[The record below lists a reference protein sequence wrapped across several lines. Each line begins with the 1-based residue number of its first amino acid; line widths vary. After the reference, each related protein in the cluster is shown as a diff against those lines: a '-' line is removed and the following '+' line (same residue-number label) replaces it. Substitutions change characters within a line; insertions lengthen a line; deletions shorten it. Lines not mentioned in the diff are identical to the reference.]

1 LATDV
6 ILVNSVSK
14 TYKVGETDVHA
25 LRDVSIAIP
34 SGQFVAIMGPSGSGK
49 STFMNLLGCLD
60 HPDSGSIL
68 LDGIDV
74 THLDRNERAVLRNHH
89 IGFVFQN
96 FSLLA
101 RTPVLENIELPLVYA
116 GTPADERRQRALE
129 ALSRVGLA
137 PKAKNQIT
145 QLSGGE
151 QQRVAIARSLV
162 NRPSLILA
170 DEPTGNL
177 DTRTSIEIMAIFQR
191 LNREGISV
199 VLVTHE
205 PDIACFAMRTV
216 MFRDGRIVKDEPN
229 AEPRSADEELTK
241 EGTRSESGQ
250 GDTIPNLGRDS
261 VTSPD
266 SAAPRGPEAA

>member
-1 LATDV
+1 MATDV

-14 TYKVGETDVHA
+14 TYKVGETEVRA
-25 LRDVSIAIP
+25 LRDVSITIP

-60 HPDSGSIL
+60 HPDSGSIF
-68 LDGIDV
+68 LDGTDI
-74 THLDRNERAVLRNHH
+74 THLDRNERAEIRNKK

-101 RTPVLENIELPLVYA
+101 RTPVLENVELPLVYA
-116 GTPADERRQRALE
+116 GADAKERKERAQE
-129 ALSRVGLA
+129 ALARVGLA
-137 PKAKNQIT
+137 GKINNQIT

-162 NRPSLILA
+162 NRPPLILA

-177 DTRTSIEIMAIFQR
+177 DTKTSIEIMAIFQR
-191 LNREGISV
+191 LNSDGISV

-205 PDIACFAMRTV
+205 PDIAHYTMRTV
-216 MFRDGRIVKDEPN
+216 TFRDGRIVKDEPLASPRV
-229 AEPRSADEELTK
+229 AEADLAGMK
-241 EGTRSESGQ
+241 
-250 GDTIPNLGRDS
+250 
-261 VTSPD
+261 
-266 SAAPRGPEAA
+266 AA

>member
-6 ILVNSVSK
+6 IVVNSVSK
-14 TYKVGETDVHA
+14 TYKVGETDVRA
-25 LRDVSIAIP
+25 LCDVSIAIP

-60 HPDSGSIL
+60 RPDTGSIS
-68 LDGIDV
+68 LDGTDI
-74 THLDRNERAVLRNHH
+74 TNLDRNERAVIRNRK

-101 RTPVLENIELPLVYA
+101 RTPVLENVELPLVYA
-116 GTPADERRQRALE
+116 GTDTRERRERAQD
-129 ALSRVGLA
+129 ALAKVGLA
-137 PKAKNQIT
+137 AKINNQIT

-177 DTRTSIEIMAIFQR
+177 DTRTSIEILAIFQR
-191 LNREGISV
+191 LNREGITV

-205 PDIACFAMRTV
+205 PDIAQYTMRTV
-216 MFRDGRIVKDEPN
+216 LFRDGRIVKDELDPS
-229 AEPRSADEELTK
+229 PHSVDDDLTRN
-241 EGTRSESGQ
+241 GTRSESTDGLA
-250 GDTIPNLGRDS
+250 T
-261 VTSPD
+261 
-266 SAAPRGPEAA
+266 AAPVGQCGHVPEAA

>member
-1 LATDV
+1 MSTDV
-6 ILVNSVSK
+6 IRVDSVSK
-14 TYKVGETDVHA
+14 TYQVGETEVRA
-25 LRDVSIAIP
+25 LRDVSLSIP
-34 SGQFVAIMGPSGSGK
+34 TGQFVAIMGSSGSGK

-68 LDGIDV
+68 LDGTDV
-74 THLDRNERAVLRNHH
+74 THLDRNERAVIRNRK

-101 RTPVLENIELPLVYA
+101 RTPVIENVELPLVYA
-116 GTPADERRQRALE
+116 GTPAAERTQRAQE
-129 ALSRVGLA
+129 ALVRVGLGG
-137 PKAKNQIT
+137 KINNQIT

-162 NRPSLILA
+162 NRPPLILA

-177 DTRTSIEIMAIFQR
+177 DTRTSFGIMVIFQR

-205 PDIACFAMRTV
+205 PDIAQFAMRNVT
-216 MFRDGRIVKDEPN
+216 FRDGQIVGDELV
-229 AEPRSADEELTK
+229 AEPRSAEAEL
-241 EGTRSESGQ
+241 G
-250 GDTIPNLGRDS
+250 N
-261 VTSPD
+261 
-266 SAAPRGPEAA
+266 AA

>member
-1 LATDV
+1 MPGDV
-6 ILVNSVSK
+6 IRVDAVSK
-14 TYKVGETDVHA
+14 TYKVGETEVKA

-60 HPDSGSIL
+60 HPDSGSIF
-68 LDGIDV
+68 LDGTDV
-74 THLDRNERAVLRNHH
+74 THLDRNERAAIRNKK

-101 RTPVLENIELPLVYA
+101 RTPVIENVELPLVYA
-116 GTPADERRQRALE
+116 GTPAAERIERARDALE
-129 ALSRVGLA
+129 RVGLG
-137 PKAKNQIT
+137 AKMNNQIT

-162 NRPSLILA
+162 NRPPLILA

-177 DTRTSIEIMAIFQR
+177 DTRTSFEIMAIFQR
-191 LNREGISV
+191 LNHEGISV

-205 PDIACFAMRTV
+205 LDIASFAMRNV
-216 MFRDGRIVKDEPN
+216 MFRDGRIVSDEPVSSPRV
-229 AEPRSADEELTK
+229 AEDALARMK
-241 EGTRSESGQ
+241 
-250 GDTIPNLGRDS
+250 
-261 VTSPD
+261 
-266 SAAPRGPEAA
+266 AA

>member
-1 LATDV
+1 MPAEV
-6 ILVNSVSK
+6 IRVESVSK
-14 TYKVGETDVHA
+14 TYRVGEIEVKA
-25 LRDVSIAIP
+25 LCDVSIAIP

-68 LDGIDV
+68 LDGSDI
-74 THLDRNERAVLRNHH
+74 THLDRNERAAIRNRK

-101 RTPVLENIELPLVYA
+101 RTPVIENVELPLVYA
-116 GTPADERRQRALE
+116 GTPAAMRLERARDALE
-129 ALSRVGLA
+129 RVGLG
-137 PKAKNQIT
+137 AKMHNQIT

-177 DTRTSIEIMAIFQR
+177 DTRTSFEIMAIFQR
-191 LNREGISV
+191 LNHEGISV

-205 PDIACFAMRTV
+205 PDIASFAMRNV
-216 MFRDGRIVKDEPN
+216 MFRDGRIVNDEPVSSPRV
-229 AEPRSADEELTK
+229 AEDDLARMK
-241 EGTRSESGQ
+241 
-250 GDTIPNLGRDS
+250 
-261 VTSPD
+261 
-266 SAAPRGPEAA
+266 AA

>member
-1 LATDV
+1 MPGDV
-6 ILVNSVSK
+6 IRVDAVSK
-14 TYKVGETDVHA
+14 TYKVGETEVKA

-60 HPDSGSIL
+60 HPDSGSIF
-68 LDGIDV
+68 LDGTDV
-74 THLDRNERAVLRNHH
+74 THLDRNERAAIRNKK

-101 RTPVLENIELPLVYA
+101 RTPVIENVELPLVYA
-116 GTPADERRQRALE
+116 GTPAAERIERARDALE
-129 ALSRVGLA
+129 RVGLG
-137 PKAKNQIT
+137 AKMHNQIT

-177 DTRTSIEIMAIFQR
+177 DTRTSFEIMAIFQR
-191 LNREGISV
+191 LNHEGISV

-205 PDIACFAMRTV
+205 LDIASFAMRNV
-216 MFRDGRIVKDEPN
+216 MFRDGRIVNDEPVSSPRV
-229 AEPRSADEELTK
+229 AEDALARMK
-241 EGTRSESGQ
+241 
-250 GDTIPNLGRDS
+250 
-261 VTSPD
+261 
-266 SAAPRGPEAA
+266 AA

>member
-1 LATDV
+1 MAGNV
-6 ILVNSVSK
+6 ITVESVSK
-14 TYKVGETDVHA
+14 TYKVGETDVRA
-25 LRDVSIAIP
+25 LCDVSISIP

-68 LDGIDV
+68 LDGIDI
-74 THLDRNERAVLRNHH
+74 THLDRNERAEIRNQK

-101 RTPVLENIELPLVYA
+101 RTPVLENVELPLVYA
-116 GTPADERRQRALE
+116 GASATERKERARD
-129 ALSRVGLA
+129 ALTRVGLA
-137 PKAKNQIT
+137 GKINNQIT

-177 DTRTSIEIMAIFQR
+177 DTRTSVEIMAIFQR

-205 PDIACFAMRTV
+205 PDIAHYTMRTV
-216 MFRDGRIVKDEPN
+216 MFRDGRIV
-229 AEPRSADEELTK
+229 
-241 EGTRSESGQ
+241 
-250 GDTIPNLGRDS
+250 RD
-261 VTSPD
+261 
-266 SAAPRGPEAA
+266 EAAASPRVADADLAGMKAA

>member
-1 LATDV
+1 MAGNLITV
-6 ILVNSVSK
+6 QSVSK
-14 TYKVGETDVHA
+14 TYKVGETDVKA
-25 LRDVSIAIP
+25 LRDVSITIP

-68 LDGIDV
+68 LDGIDI
-74 THLDRNERAVLRNHH
+74 THLDRNERAEIRNKK

-101 RTPVLENIELPLVYA
+101 RTPVLENVELPLVYA
-116 GTPADERRQRALE
+116 GASATERKERAQE
-129 ALSRVGLA
+129 ALTRVGLA
-137 PKAKNQIT
+137 AKINNQIT

-162 NRPSLILA
+162 NRPPLILA

-177 DTRTSIEIMAIFQR
+177 DTKTSIEIMAIFQR
-191 LNREGISV
+191 LNRDGISV

-205 PDIACFAMRTV
+205 PDIAHYTMRTV
-216 MFRDGRIVKDEPN
+216 MFRDGRIVKDDLVASPRV
-229 AEPRSADEELTK
+229 AEADLAGMK
-241 EGTRSESGQ
+241 
-250 GDTIPNLGRDS
+250 
-261 VTSPD
+261 
-266 SAAPRGPEAA
+266 AA

>member
-1 LATDV
+1 LATEV
-6 ILVNSVSK
+6 VLVNSVSK
-14 TYKVGETDVHA
+14 TYKVGETEVKA

-60 HPDSGSIL
+60 RPDSGSIL

-116 GTPADERRQRALE
+116 GTPAEERKARALD
-129 ALSRVGLA
+129 ALGRVGLA
-137 PKAKNQIT
+137 SKAKNQIT

-177 DTRTSIEIMAIFQR
+177 DTRTSIEIMAIFQK
-191 LNREGISV
+191 LNREGITV

-216 MFRDGRIVKDEPN
+216 MFREGRIVKDEPN
-229 AEPRSADEELTK
+229 AEPRSADAELEK
-241 EGTRSESGQ
+241 
-250 GDTIPNLGRDS
+250 
-261 VTSPD
+261 
-266 SAAPRGPEAA
+266 AA

>member
-1 LATDV
+1 MPGDV

-14 TYKVGETDVHA
+14 TYKVGETEVKA
-25 LRDVSIAIP
+25 LRDVSISIP

-60 HPDSGSIL
+60 HPDSGTIL
-68 LDGIDV
+68 LDGTDI
-74 THLDRNERAVLRNHH
+74 THLDRNERAEIRNKK

-101 RTPVLENIELPLVYA
+101 RTPVLENVELPLVYA
-116 GTPADERRQRALE
+116 GADAKVRKERAQE
-129 ALSRVGLA
+129 ALTRVGLA
-137 PKAKNQIT
+137 GKINNQIT

-162 NRPSLILA
+162 NRPPLILA

-177 DTRTSIEIMAIFQR
+177 DTRTSVEIMAILQQ
-191 LNREGISV
+191 LNRDGISV

-205 PDIACFAMRTV
+205 PDIAHYAMRTV
-216 MFRDGRIVKDEPN
+216 TFRDGRIVMDEPVASPSV
-229 AEPRSADEELTK
+229 AETDLAGMK
-241 EGTRSESGQ
+241 
-250 GDTIPNLGRDS
+250 
-261 VTSPD
+261 
-266 SAAPRGPEAA
+266 AA

>member
-1 LATDV
+1 MATEV

-14 TYKVGETDVHA
+14 TYRVGEVEVKA
-25 LRDVSIAIP
+25 LRDVSIVIP

-101 RTPVLENIELPLVYA
+101 RTPVLENVELPLVYA
-116 GTPADERRQRALE
+116 GTPADERKARALD
-129 ALSRVGLA
+129 ALTRVGLA

-191 LNREGISV
+191 LNHEGISV

-205 PDIACFAMRTV
+205 LDIACFAMRTV
-216 MFRDGRIVKDEPN
+216 MFRDGRIVKDDPN
-229 AEPRSADEELTK
+229 MQPRSADAELEK
-241 EGTRSESGQ
+241 
-250 GDTIPNLGRDS
+250 
-261 VTSPD
+261 
-266 SAAPRGPEAA
+266 AA

>member
-1 LATDV
+1 MATEV

-14 TYKVGETDVHA
+14 TYKVGETEVQA
-25 LRDVSIAIP
+25 LRDVSISIP

-60 HPDSGSIL
+60 HPDTGSIL
-68 LDGIDV
+68 LDGTDI
-74 THLDRNERAVLRNHH
+74 THLDRNERAAIRNQK

-101 RTPVLENIELPLVYA
+101 RTPVLENVELPLVYA
-116 GTPADERRQRALE
+116 GASATVRRERAQDAL
-129 ALSRVGLA
+129 ARVGLA
-137 PKAKNQIT
+137 GKVNNQIT

-162 NRPSLILA
+162 NRPPLILA

-177 DTRTSIEIMAIFQR
+177 DTKTSIEIMAIFQR
-191 LNREGISV
+191 LNHDGISV

-205 PDIACFAMRTV
+205 PDIAHYTMRTV
-216 MFRDGRIVKDEPN
+216 TFRDGRIVKDEPLASPRV
-229 AEPRSADEELTK
+229 AEEDLAGMK
-241 EGTRSESGQ
+241 
-250 GDTIPNLGRDS
+250 
-261 VTSPD
+261 
-266 SAAPRGPEAA
+266 AA

>member
-1 LATDV
+1 
-6 ILVNSVSK
+6 
-14 TYKVGETDVHA
+14 
-25 LRDVSIAIP
+25 
-34 SGQFVAIMGPSGSGK
+34 MGPSGSGK

-60 HPDSGSIL
+60 RPDSGSIL
-68 LDGIDV
+68 LDGIDI
-74 THLDRNERAVLRNHH
+74 TNLDRNERAEIRNKK

-101 RTPVLENIELPLVYA
+101 RTPVQENVELPLVYA
-116 GTPADERRQRALE
+116 GTPADERKARALE

-137 PKAKNQIT
+137 SKAKNQIT

-177 DTRTSIEIMAIFQR
+177 DTRTSMEIMAIFQR

-205 PDIACFAMRTV
+205 PDIAHYTMRTV
-216 MFRDGRIVKDEPN
+216 MFRDGRIVKDQPVT
-229 AEPRSADEELTK
+229 EPRSAVAELEK
-241 EGTRSESGQ
+241 
-250 GDTIPNLGRDS
+250 
-261 VTSPD
+261 
-266 SAAPRGPEAA
+266 AA

>member
-1 LATDV
+1 MPAEV
-6 ILVNSVSK
+6 IRVESVSK
-14 TYKVGETDVHA
+14 TYRVGEIEVKA
-25 LRDVSIAIP
+25 LCDVSIAIP

-68 LDGIDV
+68 LDGSDI
-74 THLDRNERAVLRNHH
+74 THLDRNERAAIRNRK

-101 RTPVLENIELPLVYA
+101 RTPVIENVELPLVYA
-116 GTPADERRQRALE
+116 GTPAAMRLERAQDALE
-129 ALSRVGLA
+129 RVGLG
-137 PKAKNQIT
+137 AKMHNQIT

-177 DTRTSIEIMAIFQR
+177 DTRTSFEIMAIFQR
-191 LNREGISV
+191 LNHEGISV

-205 PDIACFAMRTV
+205 PDIASFAMRNV
-216 MFRDGRIVKDEPN
+216 MFRDGRIVNDEPVSSPRV
-229 AEPRSADEELTK
+229 AEDDLARMK
-241 EGTRSESGQ
+241 
-250 GDTIPNLGRDS
+250 
-261 VTSPD
+261 
-266 SAAPRGPEAA
+266 AA

>member
-1 LATDV
+1 MAGNV
-6 ILVNSVSK
+6 ITVESASK
-14 TYKVGETDVHA
+14 TYKVGETEVRA
-25 LRDVSIAIP
+25 LCDVSISIP

-60 HPDSGSIL
+60 RPDSGSIL
-68 LDGIDV
+68 LDGTDI
-74 THLDRNERAVLRNHH
+74 THLDRNERAAIRNRK

-101 RTPVLENIELPLVYA
+101 RTPVLENVELPLVYA
-116 GTPADERRQRALE
+116 GISAAERRERAQD
-129 ALSRVGLA
+129 ALARVGLA
-137 PKAKNQIT
+137 TKVNNQIT

-177 DTRTSIEIMAIFQR
+177 DTRTSVEILAIFQR
-191 LNREGISV
+191 LNHEGISV

-205 PDIACFAMRTV
+205 PDIAHYTMRTV
-216 MFRDGRIVKDEPN
+216 MFRDGRIVKDEPVSSPRV
-229 AEPRSADEELTK
+229 AEDDLARMK
-241 EGTRSESGQ
+241 
-250 GDTIPNLGRDS
+250 
-261 VTSPD
+261 
-266 SAAPRGPEAA
+266 AA

>member
-14 TYKVGETDVHA
+14 TYMVGETDVRA
-25 LRDVSIAIP
+25 LCDVSITIP

-60 HPDSGSIL
+60 HPDSGSIF
-68 LDGIDV
+68 LDGTDI
-74 THLDRNERAVLRNHH
+74 THLDRNERAEIRNRK

-101 RTPVLENIELPLVYA
+101 RTPVLENVELPLVYA
-116 GTPADERRQRALE
+116 GADAKERRERAQE
-129 ALSRVGLA
+129 ALTRVGLA
-137 PKAKNQIT
+137 GKINNQIT

-162 NRPSLILA
+162 NRPPLILA

-177 DTRTSIEIMAIFQR
+177 DTKTSIEIMAIFQR
-191 LNREGISV
+191 LNRDGISV

-205 PDIACFAMRTV
+205 PDIAHYTMRTV
-216 MFRDGRIVKDEPN
+216 TFRDGRIVKDEPLASPRV
-229 AEPRSADEELTK
+229 AEADLAGMK
-241 EGTRSESGQ
+241 
-250 GDTIPNLGRDS
+250 
-261 VTSPD
+261 
-266 SAAPRGPEAA
+266 AA

>member
-1 LATDV
+1 
-6 ILVNSVSK
+6 
-14 TYKVGETDVHA
+14 
-25 LRDVSIAIP
+25 
-34 SGQFVAIMGPSGSGK
+34 MGPSGSGK

-68 LDGIDV
+68 LDGIDI
-74 THLDRNERAVLRNHH
+74 THLGRNERAVVRNRK

-101 RTPVLENIELPLVYA
+101 RTPVIENVELPLVYA
-116 GTPADERRQRALE
+116 GTPTAERRERAQD
-129 ALSRVGLA
+129 ALARVGLA
-137 PKAKNQIT
+137 AKINNQIT

-162 NRPSLILA
+162 NRPPLILA

-177 DTRTSIEIMAIFQR
+177 DTRTSMEIMAIFQR

-205 PDIACFAMRTV
+205 PDIAQYAMRTV
-216 MFRDGRIVKDEPN
+216 MFRDGRIVKDEPVPSPRV
-229 AEPRSADEELTK
+229 AEDDLARLK
-241 EGTRSESGQ
+241 
-250 GDTIPNLGRDS
+250 
-261 VTSPD
+261 
-266 SAAPRGPEAA
+266 AAA

>member
-1 LATDV
+1 MVGNV
-6 ILVNSVSK
+6 ITVESASK
-14 TYKVGETDVHA
+14 TYKVGETEVRA
-25 LRDVSIAIP
+25 LRDVSITIP

-60 HPDSGSIL
+60 RPDSGSIL
-68 LDGIDV
+68 LDGIDI
-74 THLDRNERAVLRNHH
+74 TNLDRNERAGIRNKK

-101 RTPVLENIELPLVYA
+101 RTPVLENVELPLVYA
-116 GTPADERRQRALE
+116 GASAAGRKERAQDALT
-129 ALSRVGLA
+129 RVGLA
-137 PKAKNQIT
+137 AKINNQIT
-145 QLSGGE
+145 HLSGGE

-177 DTRTSIEIMAIFQR
+177 DTRTSIGIMAIFQR

-205 PDIACFAMRTV
+205 PDIACFTMRTV
-216 MFRDGRIVKDEPN
+216 MFRDGRIVKDELV
-229 AEPRSADEELTK
+229 AEPRSADAEL
-241 EGTRSESGQ
+241 ER
-250 GDTIPNLGRDS
+250 
-261 VTSPD
+261 
-266 SAAPRGPEAA
+266 AA

>member
-1 LATDV
+1 MPGEV
-6 ILVNSVSK
+6 IRVDSVNK
-14 TYKVGETDVHA
+14 TYQVGETEVRA
-25 LRDVSIAIP
+25 LCDVSISIP

-68 LDGIDV
+68 LDGTDI
-74 THLDRNERAVLRNHH
+74 THLDRNERAAVRNRK

-101 RTPVLENIELPLVYA
+101 RTPVIENVELPLVYA
-116 GTPADERRQRALE
+116 GTPAAERRERARD
-129 ALSRVGLA
+129 ALSRVGLGG
-137 PKAKNQIT
+137 KMNNQTT

-162 NRPSLILA
+162 NRPPLILA

-177 DTRTSIEIMAIFQR
+177 DTKTSTEIMAIFQR

-205 PDIACFAMRTV
+205 PDIAQYAMRTV
-216 MFRDGRIVKDEPN
+216 MFRDGRIVKDEPVPSPRV
-229 AEPRSADEELTK
+229 AEDDLARLLA
-241 EGTRSESGQ
+241 
-250 GDTIPNLGRDS
+250 
-261 VTSPD
+261 V
-266 SAAPRGPEAA
+266 A

>member
-1 LATDV
+1 MASDV

-14 TYKVGETDVHA
+14 TYKVGETEVKA
-25 LRDVSIAIP
+25 LRDVSITIP

-68 LDGIDV
+68 LDGIDI
-74 THLDRNERAVLRNHH
+74 THLDRNERAEIRNKK

-101 RTPVLENIELPLVYA
+101 RTPVLENVELPLVYA
-116 GTPADERRQRALE
+116 GADAKVRRERAQDALT
-129 ALSRVGLA
+129 RVGLA
-137 PKAKNQIT
+137 GKINNQIT

-162 NRPSLILA
+162 NQPSLILA

-177 DTRTSIEIMAIFQR
+177 DTKTSIEIMAIFQR

-205 PDIACFAMRTV
+205 PDIAQFTMRMV
-216 MFRDGRIVKDEPN
+216 MFRDGRIEKDEPVASPRV
-229 AEPRSADEELTK
+229 AEADLAGMK
-241 EGTRSESGQ
+241 
-250 GDTIPNLGRDS
+250 
-261 VTSPD
+261 
-266 SAAPRGPEAA
+266 AA

>member
-1 LATDV
+1 VAGNV
-6 ILVNSVSK
+6 ITVESASK
-14 TYKVGETDVHA
+14 TYQVGETEVKA
-25 LRDVSIAIP
+25 LRDVSITIP

-60 HPDSGSIL
+60 HPDSGTIL
-68 LDGIDV
+68 LDGTDI
-74 THLDRNERAVLRNHH
+74 THLDRNERAEIRNKK

-101 RTPVLENIELPLVYA
+101 RTPVLENVELPLVYA
-116 GTPADERRQRALE
+116 GADAKERKERAQD
-129 ALSRVGLA
+129 ALTRVGLA
-137 PKAKNQIT
+137 SKINNQIT

-191 LNREGISV
+191 LNRDGISV
-199 VLVTHE
+199 ILVTHE
-205 PDIACFAMRTV
+205 PDIAHYTMRTV
-216 MFRDGRIVKDEPN
+216 MFRDGRIVKDDLVASPRV
-229 AEPRSADEELTK
+229 AEADLAGMK
-241 EGTRSESGQ
+241 
-250 GDTIPNLGRDS
+250 
-261 VTSPD
+261 
-266 SAAPRGPEAA
+266 AA

>member
-1 LATDV
+1 VAGNV
-6 ILVNSVSK
+6 ITVESASK
-14 TYKVGETDVHA
+14 TYQVGETEVKA
-25 LRDVSIAIP
+25 LRDVSITIP

-60 HPDSGSIL
+60 HPDSGTIL
-68 LDGIDV
+68 LDGTDI
-74 THLDRNERAVLRNHH
+74 THLDRNERAEIRNKK

-101 RTPVLENIELPLVYA
+101 RTPVLENVELPLVYA
-116 GTPADERRQRALE
+116 GADARERKERAQD
-129 ALSRVGLA
+129 ALTRVGLA
-137 PKAKNQIT
+137 SKINNQIT

-177 DTRTSIEIMAIFQR
+177 DTRTSVEIMAIFQR

-205 PDIACFAMRTV
+205 PDIAHYTMRTV
-216 MFRDGRIVKDEPN
+216 MFRDGRIVKDDPVASPQV
-229 AEPRSADEELTK
+229 AEADLAGMK
-241 EGTRSESGQ
+241 
-250 GDTIPNLGRDS
+250 
-261 VTSPD
+261 
-266 SAAPRGPEAA
+266 AA

>member
-1 LATDV
+1 VAGNV
-6 ILVNSVSK
+6 ITVESASK
-14 TYKVGETDVHA
+14 TYKVGETEVRA
-25 LRDVSIAIP
+25 LRDVSITIP

-60 HPDSGSIL
+60 RPDSGSIL
-68 LDGIDV
+68 LDGIDI
-74 THLDRNERAVLRNHH
+74 TNLDRNERAGIRNKK

-101 RTPVLENIELPLVYA
+101 RTPVLENVELPLVYA
-116 GTPADERRQRALE
+116 GASAAERKERAQD
-129 ALSRVGLA
+129 ALTRVGLA
-137 PKAKNQIT
+137 AKINNQIT

-177 DTRTSIEIMAIFQR
+177 DTRTSIGIMAIFQR

-205 PDIACFAMRTV
+205 PDIACFTMRTV
-216 MFRDGRIVKDEPN
+216 MFRDGRIVKDELV
-229 AEPRSADEELTK
+229 AEPRSADAELEK
-241 EGTRSESGQ
+241 
-250 GDTIPNLGRDS
+250 
-261 VTSPD
+261 
-266 SAAPRGPEAA
+266 AA

>member
-1 LATDV
+1 MATDV

-14 TYKVGETDVHA
+14 TYKVGETEVRA
-25 LRDVSIAIP
+25 LCDVSIAIP

-60 HPDSGSIL
+60 RPDSGTIL
-68 LDGIDV
+68 LDGTDI
-74 THLDRNERAVLRNHH
+74 THLDRNERAEIRNKK

-101 RTPVLENIELPLVYA
+101 RTPVLENVELPLVYA
-116 GTPADERRQRALE
+116 GASVSERRERAQD
-129 ALSRVGLA
+129 ALTRVGLA
-137 PKAKNQIT
+137 GKINNQIT

-177 DTRTSIEIMAIFQR
+177 DTRTSMGIMAIFQR
-191 LNREGISV
+191 LNRDGISV

-205 PDIACFAMRTV
+205 SDIARYTMRTV
-216 MFRDGRIVKDEPN
+216 MFRDGRIVKDEPV
-229 AEPRSADEELTK
+229 ASPRSAEADLAGMK
-241 EGTRSESGQ
+241 
-250 GDTIPNLGRDS
+250 
-261 VTSPD
+261 
-266 SAAPRGPEAA
+266 AA